1 MLGSDLSRIA
11 RFAANLTDSYSAFL
25 FLPAEVLSRLG
36 EETFG
41 ARGSTLVIAGHHSL
55 SRSVITEAH
64 VPQGHGL
71 AGWVSKTKQPI
82 LVSLFDRDS
91 KTLGVY
97 RDEENI
103 KSFIGVPFKIPGVTQ
118 NSGVITCDSLKPY
131 TFSKLHGKLLE
142 DLGEEVTSIL
152 SLHTELLELQ
162 SKQSTWGQF
171 YKQAHV
177 IINTLGPLAISVL
190 RMHITNIP
198 ELESTHGSE
207 KLEVILDQ
215 LQRLIQQTVPP
226 HFPLYRTATGDFVLV
241 VDNMMSSFFENKIGA
256 LCDHLKSKG
265 TSIQYE
271 FSKVSPTK
279 STLNLSIEDFIAQ
292 SAKGFINHGEIK
304 YERSGT

>member
-11 RFAANLTDSYSAFL
+11 KFAANLTDSYSAFL
-25 FLPAEVLSRLG
+25 FLPAEILSRLG

-41 ARGSTLVIAGHHSL
+41 ARGSTLVIGGHHSL
-55 SRSVITEAH
+55 SRNLIVETH

-71 AGWVSKTKQPI
+71 TGWVSKTKQPI

-97 RDEENI
+97 RNEENI

-190 RMHITNIP
+190 RMHITNVP
-198 ELESTHGSE
+198 ALESAHGSE

-241 VDNMMSSFFENKIGA
+241 VDNMMCSFFENKIAA
-256 LCDHLKSKG
+256 LCDHLKTKG
-265 TSIQYE
+265 TKIEYE
-271 FSKVSPTK
+271 FAKVSPTK
-279 STLNLSIEDFIAQ
+279 NTLHLSIEDFIAQ
-292 SAKGFINHGEIK
+292 SAKGFIDQGEIR

>member
-11 RFAANLTDSYSAFL
+11 RFAANLTDCYSAFL
-25 FLPAEVLSRLG
+25 FLPAEVLSRLSMD
-36 EETFG
+36 TYG
-41 ARGSTLVIAGHHSL
+41 ARGSTLVIGGHHSL
-55 SRSVITEAH
+55 SRSVILEAH

-71 AGWVSKTKQPI
+71 TGWVSKTKQPI

-103 KSFIGVPFKIPGVTQ
+103 KSFIGVPFKIPSVTQ
-118 NSGVITCDSLKPY
+118 NCGVITCDSLKPY
-131 TFSKLHGKLLE
+131 TFSKLHVKLLE
-142 DLGEEVTSIL
+142 DLGEQVTSIL
-152 SLHTELLELQ
+152 SLHSELLELQ

-171 YKQAHV
+171 IKQAYV
-177 IINTLGPLAISVL
+177 IINTLGPLSISVL

-198 ELESTHGSE
+198 TLEITHGSE
-207 KLEVILDQ
+207 RLEIIIDQ
-215 LQRLIQQTVPP
+215 LQRLIQQTIPP
-226 HFPLYRTATGDFVLV
+226 HFPLYRTATSDFVMV

-265 TSIQYE
+265 TSIEYE

-279 STLNLSIEDFIAQ
+279 NTLHLTIEDFIAQ
-292 SAKGFINHGEIK
+292 SARDFRGEIR